1 MFKRSFAFDGFIE
14 FASQN
19 ELGINVTPVARITF
33 TTAAGFSDR
42 AIALYND
49 GTFDESETICPRQ
62 MLRFNPPPSVTYCD
76 KEAYREISTL
86 SQYAAN
92 IRFSNVLIVTLIPNV
107 YVNIIFAASKHRC
120 PYGFKEWPTASNT
133 SFPPLQTTWKSQWIT
148 PMS

>member
-1 MFKRSFAFDGFIE
+1 MKGVYKHLILFKRSFSFDGFVE

-19 ELGINVTPVARITF
+19 ELGLNVTPVARITF
-33 TTAAGFSDR
+33 KTAAGFSDQ
-42 AIALYND
+42 AIALYNN

-92 IRFSNVLIVTLIPNV
+92 IRFSNVVINYT
-107 YVNIIFAASKHRC
+107 
-120 PYGFKEWPTASNT
+120 NT
-133 SFPPLQTTWKSQWIT
+133 K
-148 PMS
+148 